1 MSRMSLPICGAF
13 AGVLASAVP
22 ALAEPAG
29 GPDASNSCFQL
40 NNLQST
46 RADGASRIY
55 LRVGV
60 STFYRIDLA
69 HRCTSLPY
77 ASNGIVITPAGGANL
92 ICHPLDLDIK
102 ANDHGALEPCFI
114 KSITRLTAEEAA
126 AIPKRAK
133 P

>member
-1 MSRMSLPICGAF
+1 MRRTSMLICCILAGA
-13 AGVLASAVP
+13 LASAAP
-22 ALAEPAG
+22 ALAQPAG
-29 GPDASNSCFQL
+29 DNSCFQL
-40 NNLQST
+40 NTLQST
-46 RADGASRIY
+46 RADGPSRIY

-60 STFYRIDLA
+60 KSFYRIDLA

-77 ASNGIVITPAGGANL
+77 ASNGIVVTPAGGTNL

-114 KSITRLTAEEAA
+114 KSITRLTADEAA